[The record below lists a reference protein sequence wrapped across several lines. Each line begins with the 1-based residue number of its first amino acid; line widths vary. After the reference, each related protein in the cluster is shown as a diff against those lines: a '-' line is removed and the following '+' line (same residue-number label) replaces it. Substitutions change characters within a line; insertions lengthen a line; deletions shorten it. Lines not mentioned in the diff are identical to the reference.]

1 MQGHEHAARFGDR
14 EKARHE
20 LPRVFEGPQNHVAGR
35 YVEALLQPLAGA
47 IDPSQQL
54 TVSDSLLSV
63 HNCQTFRVV
72 FGKGPQP
79 LGDHSL

>member
-1 MQGHEHAARFGDR
+1 MQGHENAAQFGDR

-20 LPRVFEGPQNHVAGR
+20 LPRVFEGPQNHVAWR
-35 YVEALLQPLAGA
+35 YVEALLQPLARA
-47 IDPSQQL
+47 IDLPDQL
-54 TVSDSLLSV
+54 SVSDSLRSV

-72 FGKGPQP
+72 FGKGSQP